1 MERNVRYVWI
11 GAIFFIVL
19 ICMVVF
25 VLWLNRFEVD
35 SKKYAQYYAY
45 SSNEVSGVGTN
56 TPIRYKG
63 ISVGHVRDV
72 KFKDIVSGIIEVDM
86 LIESSLPIR
95 ENAKV
100 IVSSQGLAGAN
111 YLSIIQNEGEI
122 LQINSEG
129 KKVLEFDKG
138 ELDKILAKAG
148 ELGDNVDLLL
158 KSVNS
163 VFDEGNI
170 GEISLLLKDLRTS
183 MDSMQSVAKQ
193 LDTQMQNGE
202 YNIRE
207 ILTPTLFALQSSLQD
222 MSAFF
227 TKASAF
233 LDKVDKN
240 PYDSFFGKESKD
252 KSKDSKKDK

>member
-1 MERNVRYVWI
+1 M
-11 GAIFFIVL
+11 
-19 ICMVVF
+19 
-25 VLWLNRFEVD
+25 
-35 SKKYAQYYAY
+35 
-45 SSNEVSGVGTN
+45 
-56 TPIRYKG
+56 
-63 ISVGHVRDV
+63 
-72 KFKDIVSGIIEVDM
+72 
-86 LIESSLPIR
+86 
-95 ENAKV
+95 
-100 IVSSQGLAGAN
+100 
-111 YLSIIQNEGEI
+111 
-122 LQINSEG
+122 
-129 KKVLEFDKG
+129 
-138 ELDKILAKAG
+138 
-148 ELGDNVDLLL
+148 
-158 KSVNS
+158 NS

-207 ILTPTLFALQSSLQD
+207 ILTPTLFALQGSLQD